1 MFFLLGEKGKR
12 VSLQQTVV
20 DAVRGLGFDLV
31 DLERLGGGVLRVT
44 IDWPWQPGAPE
55 RAVTVDD
62 CERVSNQL
70 QYALEVEGV
79 DYARLEV
86 SSPGVERPLRDARD
100 FERFAGAVA
109 EVTLREPFEGRKKFR
124 GALQRGEGDGWM
136 LVWREAPRA
145 KPGQRVSARRMAA
158 APEHALNFTLEE
170 VQSARLAPELDFKG
184 RAQDAGAL
192 QPEVSEQTQT
202 DE

>member
-1 MFFLLGEKGKR
+1 M
-12 VSLQQTVV
+12 
-20 DAVRGLGFDLV
+20 DAVRGLGFELV
-31 DLERLGGGVLRVT
+31 ELERLGGGLLRVT

-86 SSPGVERPLRDARD
+86 SSPGVDRPLRDARD

-109 EVTLREPFEGRKKFR
+109 EVMLREPFEGRKKFR
-124 GALQRGEGDGWM
+124 GALQQGDDGRWM
-136 LVWREAPRA
+136 LVWRDAPSA
-145 KPGQRVSARRMAA
+145 KPGQRVSARRLAA
-158 APEHALNFTLEE
+158 APEHALSFTLDELH
-170 VQSARLAPELDFKG
+170 SARLAPELDFKG
-184 RAQDAGAL
+184 RAQDAGAP
-192 QPEVSEQTQT
+192 QPDVSEHAQT